1 MPVVTISLAT
11 AALSQYSTAELVPV
25 TIKES
30 TTRDMFS
37 SGSPLGTVPG
47 SEGNMTH
54 AHTHAHSTLLFCL
67 MYSHIFLKGV
77 ARKVFCFG
85 AAGDTAHPSCEPTA
99 SVGRG
104 QGSGPVPA
112 SPQCVPALLLLLAS
126 AEPGW
131 GSRGKR
137 VCGAHTAWWGIHLA
151 VNHCHMK
158 WQGHHLGNFSALLL
172 GLLDA
177 LWQRAAEGM
186 WFYKL
191 VVETTPRRQ
200 RWALTIPANQANMK
214 AKWEESDFLP
224 NPVIHGQA
232 LEYQEEEK
240 NC

>member
-1 MPVVTISLAT
+1 MTRLKAARKPQKHSTDMPVVTVSLAT
-11 AALSQYSTAELVPV
+11 AALSQYNTAELVPV

-30 TTRDMFS
+30 TTRDMFY
-37 SGSPLGTVPG
+37 SGLPLGTVPG

-85 AAGDTAHPSCEPTA
+85 AARHTAHPSCEPTA
-99 SVGRG
+99 LVGCG
-104 QGSGPVPA
+104 QGSGAVPA
-112 SPQCVPALLLLLAS
+112 SPQCVPVLVLFLAP
-126 AEPGW
+126 AETG
-131 GSRGKR
+131 GSSRWKS
-137 VCGAHTAWWGIHLA
+137 VCGAHAAWEGIHLA

-186 WFYKL
+186 GFYKL
-191 VVETTPRRQ
+191 IVGTTPRRQ
-200 RWALTIPANQANMK
+200 RWALTIPANQTNMK
-214 AKWEESDFLP
+214 AKWQESY
-224 NPVIHGQA
+224 
-232 LEYQEEEK
+232 E
-240 NC
+240 